1 MRSNKVFQLELCYED
16 AQRIILALEDYK
28 VKCEQVIEQCD
39 DDLCKDAAWLEWSYV
54 SELAYMMEDKFDL
67 DLW

>member
-1 MRSNKVFQLELCYED
+1 MKPNKVFQIELCLED
-16 AQRIILALEDYK
+16 AQRIIQGLELLRVQTYK
-28 VKCEQVIEQCD
+28 QIELCDTEEQKNV
-39 DDLCKDAAWLEWSYV
+39 AWLEWSYV

>member
-1 MRSNKVFQLELCYED
+1 MKPNKVFQLELCQED
-16 AQRIILALEDYK
+16 AQRIILALDDYK
-28 VKCEQVIEQCD
+28 DKCEKLISQCVTEEQ
-39 DDLCKDAAWLEWSYV
+39 KNAAWLEWSYV